1 MLELQPCARAYRLRA
16 LILRE
21 HSPALALRAVSQA
34 MLFADVPKRELLLL
48 RAALYCHGGQ
58 YVYFHLVNARSGV
71 KLGSLGGSN
80 RLAPALA
87 DYASAARLGPLP
99 ASAVL
104 NMASIKIR
112 TGWSVFRQSSPMN
125 AVDSPR
131 LGCWCAMNH
140 W

>member
-58 YVYFHLVNARSGV
+58 YVLFQPVYARPRTDSPSGRI
-71 KLGSLGGSN
+71 

-112 TGWSVFRQSSPMN
+112 TGWSVFRQSPPDERS
-125 AVDSPR
+125 R
-131 LGCWCAMNH
+131 LTTTRVLGRYE
-140 W
+140 